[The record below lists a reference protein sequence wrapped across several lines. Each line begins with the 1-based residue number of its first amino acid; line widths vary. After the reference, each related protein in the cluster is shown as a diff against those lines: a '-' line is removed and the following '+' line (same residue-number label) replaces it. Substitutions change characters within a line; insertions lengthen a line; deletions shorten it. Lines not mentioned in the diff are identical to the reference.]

1 MPRKRTPK
9 RESRTEIMTFR
20 FTKRQKD
27 LLEAIEQKLGISPT
41 ELVRMALGP
50 VLDVLEPILDGMD
63 RPERKEEDGK

>member
-1 MPRKRTPK
+1 
-9 RESRTEIMTFR
+9 MTFR

-41 ELVRMALGP
+41 ELVRMALRP